1 MFALRDYTMPVRCA
15 IIFITSSLL
24 LSFCSTEEPISTSG
38 YAISSLPRS
47 GVVIETLSTKPWLIT
62 GGDVL
67 LQITVEPGVDF
78 DSLEVELN
86 GEAVESLFVGVSSRE
101 KQALLKGLL
110 LGDNLLSV
118 SESGRGQLES
128 LQLTNYPI
136 SGPIIS
142 GTHEEPFYCQSNQF
156 ELVNGDF
163 LGEPRDL
170 NCTIDTRVDYVYWSD
185 LEERYKE
192 WNSEFETIPPVDL
205 GYIAS
210 HEGEIVPFVV
220 RIETG
225 TVNRAIYEIAMLHEN
240 VSEVLSPWN
249 TSQHWN
255 GKLIYTHG
263 GGCRSGWY
271 QQGDRTG
278 GVMHRGFFEQGY
290 AIVSSSLNVFGQ
302 NCNDLLASETH
313 IMVKERFIEAYG
325 PPVYTLATGSSG
337 GSYQSHQTA
346 DNYPGIF
353 DGIIVGASF
362 PDVTSATI
370 FTVADARLLNYYF
383 TEINPEN
390 FTIEQQTAISGFGVW
405 DSIPNLARGAA
416 RLDPIFSLGSSP
428 EEQGGELSIPNLEPL
443 QYSGSDSLGPRA
455 TIYDHTVNVYG
466 RAADSMAALR
476 PLDNAG
482 VQYGLAALNERII
495 SPQQFIDLNRDIGG
509 FDRDMDH
516 VSERHRGD
524 IRATKRALESGRI
537 LSGRGGLAETPII
550 DYRRY
555 LDHEEGGNIHM
566 LVHQFST
573 RERLVSA
580 NGHAENHVMQ
590 IGGNWGFEA
599 EAEKFG
605 ELFKEM
611 DLWIT
616 NIKDDTRDLE
626 LARKVVENRPESLS
640 DACWDYKGETPVKI
654 VELQTFNGS
663 SPCNNLYPTYL
674 TPRHVAGAPI
684 ENNIVRCSLRP
695 ISPADYGVGFTQDQ
709 YKELDSIFSKGVCDW
724 SKGDDTKAT
733 LQGTWISFGPS
744 PVNRLYDKEN

>member
-1 MFALRDYTMPVRCA
+1 MQVRCA
-15 IIFITSSLL
+15 IILVTSSLL

-38 YAISSLPRS
+38 YAISSSPRS
-47 GVVIETLSTKPWLIT
+47 AVVIESLSTKPWLIT

-67 LQITVEPGVDF
+67 VQITVEPEIDF

-86 GEAVESLFVGVSSRE
+86 GEAVESLFVEVNFQK

-110 LGDNLLSV
+110 LGDNILSV
-118 SESGRGQLES
+118 SEIGRGQLGS

-136 SGPIIS
+136 SGPVIS
-142 GTHEEPFYCQSNQF
+142 GAHEEPFYCQSEQF

-163 LGEPRDL
+163 LGEARDF
-170 NCTIDTRVDYVYWSD
+170 NCTVDTRVDYVYWSD
-185 LEERYKE
+185 LEERYKA
-192 WNSEFETIPPVDL
+192 WNSEFEIIPPVDL
-205 GYIAS
+205 GYIPN

-220 RIETG
+220 RVETG

-240 VSEVLSPWN
+240 VDEVLNPWN
-249 TSQHWN
+249 TSEHWN
-255 GKLIYTHG
+255 GKLVYTHG

-278 GVMHRGFFEQGY
+278 GVMHRGLFEQGY
-290 AIVSSSLNVFGQ
+290 AVVSSSLNVFGQ

-325 PPVYTLATGSSG
+325 KPTYTIATGSSG

-370 FTVADARLLNYYF
+370 FTVADARLLHYYF
-383 TEINPEN
+383 SETDPEN

-416 RLDPIFSLGSSP
+416 RLDPIYSLGSLP
-428 EEQGGELSIPNLEPL
+428 EEQGGEVSIPDLASL
-443 QYSGSDSLGPRA
+443 QYAGSDAVGPRP
-455 TIYDHTVNVYG
+455 TVYDHMVNVYG
-466 RAADSMAALR
+466 KAEDSTSALR
-476 PLDNAG
+476 PLDNVG
-482 VQYGLAALNERII
+482 VQYGLAALNKRII

-509 FDRDMDH
+509 FDRDMNH
-516 VSERHRGD
+516 VFERHRGD
-524 IRATKRALESGRI
+524 VRATKRAIESGRI

-550 DYRRY
+550 DYRGYR
-555 LDHEEGGNIHM
+555 DQEEGGNIHM
-566 LVHQFST
+566 LIHQFST

-580 NGHAENHVMQ
+580 NGHAENHVMY
-590 IGGNWGFEA
+590 IGGNWSLGEEA
-599 EAEKFG
+599 QKLG

-611 DLWIT
+611 DVWIT
-616 NIKDDTRDLE
+616 NINNDTRSIA
-626 LARKVVENRPESLS
+626 LAGKVVENRPESLF
-640 DACWDYKGETPVKI
+640 DACWDNTGETSVKI
-654 VELQTFNGS
+654 VELQTFNGNS
-663 SPCNNLYPTYL
+663 SCNDLYPTYL
-674 TPRHVAGAPI
+674 TPRHVAGAPL

-709 YKELDSIFSKGVCDW
+709 YTQLDNIFSQGVCDW
-724 SKGDDTKAT
+724 SKGDDTRAI

-744 PVNRLYDKEN
+744 PINKLYDNEE